1 MKKHQAKGYPN
12 TAGCTAVCRKKS
24 QSRLPDLTGFDLSD
38 FVLFL
43 RETDPNWL
51 IASKLPVKGHC
62 PVEQDD
68 MAKKLR

>member
-1 MKKHQAKGYPN
+1 M
-12 TAGCTAVCRKKS
+12 CRKTS

-62 PVEQDD
+62 PVEQGD